1 MRYSIIVPG
10 CECAQPL
17 AAQMVELEAVL
28 RRLVLPFEVIC
39 VEDASTGG
47 VLLPLETLI
56 TQHPWLRLL
65 RVDRPRGMS
74 AAIVAGVAAA
84 RGEIVVVIDLARH
97 DMRQI
102 PNLIAGLART
112 DFVVGRRK
120 AADTGPAPIAPHR
133 VGRFSRHAAATDPK
147 SPFWAARREA
157 VADLR
162 LAAGMGRHLPRL
174 VALRGFR
181 VGEPTFGR
189 QPPPKRMALPRAVSR
204 LALWWLERGWQP
216 SVAREIQP
224 SAMAPEEQRRSA

>member
-1 MRYSIIVPG
+1 MRYSIIIPG
-10 CECAQPL
+10 CECGQPL
-17 AAQMVELEAVL
+17 AAELPELEIVL

-39 VEDASTGG
+39 VEEPSASGA
-47 VLLPLETLI
+47 LRPLETLI
-56 TQHPWLRLL
+56 NQYPWLRLL
-65 RVDRPRGMS
+65 RVEAPRGMS

-97 DMRQI
+97 EMRQI

-120 AADTGPAPIAPHR
+120 AADSVSSGIAPHR

-189 QPPPKRMALPRAVSR
+189 QQPKRLALPRAVSR

-224 SAMAPEEQRRSA
+224 SATVPEEQRRSA